1 MWFRL
6 SKHHGL
12 GNDFLV
18 LLTDDA
24 DLAADRAAWSER
36 AITWCNRP
44 FGIGADGLLIG
55 LHGQDDPEVDLV
67 MTLVN
72 ADGSFAEMSGNGIRC
87 LAQAEAMRRRE
98 PDAFLAIGTD
108 GGWRSVQVHPDPEG
122 DPHTVAASVDM
133 GPAHPGPE
141 PHGKLQVTDE
151 MLDDLGGETGL
162 GLDVIRSLQHL
173 KTGQGP
179 EPDGK
184 LHVADEM
191 LDDFGGE
198 AGLGLDVIEAETFD
212 VGNPHLVLLVPDAN
226 RVDVARAGRLHQ
238 DLYPNGINVH
248 YVSPTPHEAD
258 TMTMY
263 PWERGVGVTDACGT
277 GATVVAYAA
286 NRWGLVGERVTVT
299 MPGGFAEVE
308 VGRSMTLHGPSPF
321 VASVDIPR

>member
-6 SKHHGL
+6 TKHQGL

-24 DLAADRAAWSER
+24 DLAADREAWSER
-36 AITWCNRP
+36 ALAWCNRP

-55 LHGQDDPEVDLV
+55 LHGQPDPEVDLV

-87 LAQAEAMRRRE
+87 LAQAEAMRRQERE
-98 PDAFLAIGTD
+98 VFLAIGTD
-108 GGWRSVQVHPDPEG
+108 GGWRSVQVSPDPQG

-133 GPAHPGPE
+133 GPVRPGPE
-141 PHGKLQVTDE
+141 PYGKLHVTDE
-151 MLDDLGGETGL
+151 MLDDFGGETGL
-162 GLDVIRSLQHL
+162 GLDVI
-173 KTGQGP
+173 
-179 EPDGK
+179 E
-184 LHVADEM
+184 AD
-191 LDDFGGE
+191 
-198 AGLGLDVIEAETFD
+198 TFD
-212 VGNPHLVLLVPDAN
+212 VGNPHLVLLVPDAS
-226 RVDVARAGRLHQ
+226 RVDVARAGLLHQ

-248 YVSPTPHEAD
+248 YVSPTPREPDA
-258 TMTMY
+258 MTMY

-308 VGRSMTLHGPSPF
+308 VGPTMILHGPSTF

>member
-1 MWFRL
+1 MTFRL
-6 SKHHGL
+6 TKHHGL
-12 GNDFLV
+12 GNDFLMH
-18 LLTDDA
+18 LTDDPGA
-24 DLAADRAAWSER
+24 FDDRSAWIER
-36 AITWCNRP
+36 ARRWCRRHH
-44 FGIGADGLLIG
+44 GIGADGLLVG
-55 LHGQDDPEVDLV
+55 LHGPAAGDADLV
-67 MTLVN
+67 MLLVN
-72 ADGSFAEMSGNGIRC
+72 ADGSIAEMSGNGIRC

-133 GPAHPGPE
+133 GPVRPGPE
-141 PHGKLQVTDE
+141 PY
-151 MLDDLGGETGL
+151 
-162 GLDVIRSLQHL
+162 
-173 KTGQGP
+173 
-179 EPDGK
+179 GK
-184 LHVADEM
+184 LHVTDEM

-198 AGLGLDVIEAETFD
+198 AGLGLDVIEADTFD

-248 YVSPTPHEAD
+248 YVSPTPHEVDA
-258 TMTMY
+258 MTMY

-286 NRWGLVGERVTVT
+286 NRWGLAGERVTVT

-308 VGRSMTLHGPSPF
+308 VGPTMTLHGPSTF